1 MLAVK
6 ALIQQIPDPGLS
18 HDERVRLRCKLARE
32 FEKTGNFDAACGA
45 MDDLWLG
52 VGKRPNLDTL
62 DRATAAEVLLLL
74 GLLTGWVGNIKVI
87 KGSQEIAKDL
97 LSESVAIFGALG
109 NIKKVAEAQTEI
121 ALCCLREGSFDV
133 ARTLFVEALARL
145 DDADGD
151 LKARAV
157 LRSAMIEVAASRP
170 GDAVNK
176 LNAAVSVFEVA
187 NDVLRGN
194 FHNVMAIALKRLG
207 AHGDRENYIDSVL
220 REFNAANFYWGR
232 IGHTR
237 YQGVVQNNLAMFY
250 LELGRF
256 AEAHDHLDRAQA
268 LYTKL
273 NDSIHLA
280 ELEDS
285 RARVLLAEGAIQKA
299 EKIIDGAIRTLEKGD
314 QKPSFAEALTT
325 HGVALAKLG
334 RATEARAS
342 FEKAIDIAERA
353 GDLEKAGLAALA
365 LIEELPKQLT
375 EDELCSLVESARGF
389 LKHTQNTMTRR
400 RLTECAW
407 RAISL
412 IHTARPDWTTFSL
425 SETLRRHE
433 GRFIQMA
440 LEDTDGSVTKAAAV
454 LGLPGHQSLNFI
466 LHHRHPEL
474 LSARRPIRPRRRST
488 LKLVAAALPQKSESG
503 GGSAKGA
510 KYDSQGQALS
520 NAKRVA
526 PGSQTLVE

>member
-6 ALIQQIPDPGLS
+6 ALLQQIPDPHLS
-18 HDERVRLRCKLARE
+18 NNERARLRCKLARE

-45 MDDLWLG
+45 MDSLWVGLG
-52 VGKRPNLDTL
+52 RRPNLDML
-62 DRATAAEVLLLL
+62 DQSTAAEVLLLL
-74 GLLTGWVGNIKVI
+74 GVLTGWIGNIKVL
-87 KGSQEIAKDL
+87 KGSQQSARDL
-97 LSESVAIFGALG
+97 LTESAAIFQVLG
-109 NIKKVAEAQTEI
+109 NTKKVAEAQTEM

-133 ARTLFVEALARL
+133 ARTLFLEALPRL
-145 DDADGD
+145 DDSDGD

-157 LRSAMIEVAASRP
+157 LRSAMVEVAASRP
-170 GDAVNK
+170 KDAVNI
-176 LNAAVSVFEVA
+176 LTAAVSVFEVS
-187 NDVLRGN
+187 NDLLRGN

-207 AHGDRENYIDSVL
+207 AHGNREDYVDNVL
-220 REFNAANFYWGR
+220 REFTAASFFWER

-237 YQGVVQNNLAMFY
+237 YQGVCENNLAMFN

-299 EKIIDGAIRTLEKGD
+299 ERIIDAAIRTLEKGD
-314 QKPSFAEALTT
+314 QKPSLAEALTT
-325 HGVALAKLG
+325 RGVALARLE
-334 RATEARAS
+334 RAEEARAS
-342 FEKAIDIAERA
+342 FESAIDIAERA

-365 LIEELPKQLT
+365 IIEELPERLT
-375 EDELCSLVESARGF
+375 EDELCTLVESARGF
-389 LKHTQNTMTRR
+389 LKGTQNAMVLR

-407 RAISL
+407 RALST

-425 SETLRRHE
+425 NETLRRHE
-433 GRFIQMA
+433 RRFIQMA
-440 LEDTDGSVTKAAAV
+440 LEDSDGSVTKAAAL

-466 LHHRHPEL
+466 LHRRHPDL
-474 LSARRPIRPRRRST
+474 LNARRPIRPRRRST
-488 LKLVAAALPQKSESG
+488 LRLVASPHKAAD
-503 GGSAKGA
+503 KG
-510 KYDSQGQALS
+510 
-520 NAKRVA
+520 
-526 PGSQTLVE
+526 